1 MVVIDEELSKKN
13 LKEIGNRFLSE
24 RTNLLLELRLLAEN
38 NELMELERRYRQ
50 LISVPDPN
58 LTFTDMINIKSNLAI
73 IGVIYLAESTSNLS
87 DYEPGVPNVYSIILT
102 GPDKKLSTLQL
113 DTEKMISKI
122 ENYFRYLFMLRE
134 SRSIDLSVEVM
145 DAFNTFRMLK
155 HILSLDP
162 ICIMPPENRYMSWQL
177 YGKPW
182 KEVCP
187 PMDTLTVREILANC
201 SQYITD

>member
-1 MVVIDEELSKKN
+1 MVVIDEELSKKK

-24 RTNLLLELRLLAEN
+24 RTNLLLELRNFAEN

-73 IGVIYLAESTSNLS
+73 IGVIYLAECTSNLS
-87 DYEPGVPNVYSIILT
+87 DYELGLANVYSIILT

-113 DTEKMISKI
+113 NTEKMISKI

-145 DAFNTFRMLK
+145 DAA
-155 HILSLDP
+155 SD
-162 ICIMPPENRYMSWQL
+162 
-177 YGKPW
+177 
-182 KEVCP
+182 
-187 PMDTLTVREILANC
+187 
-201 SQYITD
+201 

>member
-1 MVVIDEELSKKN
+1 MVVRAAEEFRKFHQRFC
-13 LKEIGNRFLSE
+13 NRFLSE

-73 IGVIYLAESTSNLS
+73 IGVIYLAECTSNLS

-122 ENYFRYLFMLRE
+122 ENYFRYLFTLRE
-134 SRSIDLSVEVM
+134 SRSIDLSEEVM

-155 HILSLDP
+155 NIISLDP
-162 ICIMPPENRYMSWQL
+162 ILMR
-177 YGKPW
+177 K
-182 KEVCP
+182 KV
-187 PMDTLTVREILANC
+187 
-201 SQYITD
+201 